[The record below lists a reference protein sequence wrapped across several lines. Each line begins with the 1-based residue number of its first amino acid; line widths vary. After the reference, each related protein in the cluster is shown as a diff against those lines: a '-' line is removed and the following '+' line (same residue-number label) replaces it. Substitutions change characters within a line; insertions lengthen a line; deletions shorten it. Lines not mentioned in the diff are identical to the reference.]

1 MPSLSYNYELSYNCL
16 TSLVNRLRHD
26 PTLLKE
32 FNAIIEEQ
40 IKQGIVERVPVEE
53 ENNSATHY
61 IPHHGVVRNDRDTT
75 KLRIVFDGSAKE
87 KNNERSLN
95 DHLLNGPNFIPP
107 IFDVL
112 VKFRSH
118 AIGLTVDIE
127 KAFLQID
134 LSGNYVTTNA
144 VFNLEPP

>member
-1 MPSLSYNYELSYNCL
+1 M
-16 TSLVNRLRHD
+16 VNRLRRD

-32 FNAIIEEQ
+32 YNAIIEEQ

-95 DHLLNGPNFIPP
+95 DHLLNGSNFIPP

-112 VKFRSH
+112 VKLRSH
-118 AIGLTVDIE
+118 ATGLTGHCNIDIFAC
-127 KAFLQID
+127 KL
-134 LSGNYVTTNA
+134 LLGHVTDTSCI
-144 VFNLEPP
+144 VFFDNEFENERT

>member
-1 MPSLSYNYELSYNCL
+1 M
-16 TSLVNRLRHD
+16 
-26 PTLLKE
+26 
-32 FNAIIEEQ
+32 
-40 IKQGIVERVPVEE
+40 
-53 ENNSATHY
+53 HY
-61 IPHHGVVRNDRDTT
+61 IPHHGVARNDRDTT

-118 AIGLTVDIE
+118 AIGLIADIE
-127 KAFLQID
+127 KAFLQIEIKESD
-134 LSGNYVTTNA
+134 RDKLR
-144 VFNLEPP
+144 FL